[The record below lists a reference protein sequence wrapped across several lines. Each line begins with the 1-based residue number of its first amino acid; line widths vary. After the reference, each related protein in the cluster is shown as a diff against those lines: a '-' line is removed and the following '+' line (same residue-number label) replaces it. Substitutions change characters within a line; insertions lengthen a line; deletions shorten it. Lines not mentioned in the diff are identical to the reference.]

1 MKQKTNF
8 THRVGIRLTDGQYYT
23 LQNLSNFYNLT
34 VTDFIKKSCGIIDI
48 DAQQEFEPQSIDG
61 EIEMIDVTPDGVIE
75 GNLTLKQYHDT
86 NNSLVIEHMFEDI
99 KEKVN
104 ILFNEQYCNPDE
116 DYSDE
121 ETGRILKGESGLPA
135 KADELCY
142 NDCVNTIAY
151 NYKQFG
157 VTPENLMNYI
167 KTNMIPE
174 TEKDEDEEN

>member
-8 THRVGIRLTDGQYYT
+8 SHRVGVRLTDGQYYT
-23 LQNLSNFYNLT
+23 LQNLANFHNLT

-48 DAQQEFEPQSIDG
+48 DAQQEFEPQSIG
-61 EIEMIDVTPDGVIE
+61 GSIEMIDITPSGVE
-75 GNLTLKQYHDT
+75 QGKLTLKQYHDT
-86 NNSLVIEHMFEDI
+86 NNILMIEHMFEDL
-99 KEKVN
+99 KDKVN
-104 ILFNEQYCNPDE
+104 TLFNEQYCNPDE

-121 ETGRILKGESGLPA
+121 ETGRILKGESGLPT